1 MKRLTCFCPQETAD
15 TLSCPERGFY
25 SILRYMASDEAAV
38 SEEIFRH
45 GNDTLLLV
53 EINLCAYAD
62 GDLSSAAMGGISAL
76 LHRLRAPGCG
86 LILRFLYDWD
96 GKNMLTE
103 PRSIGTILR
112 HMEQLGPLIRENADG
127 IYLTQGLFV
136 GNWGEM
142 HGSRYLRKDSLKRL
156 CAAFS
161 ASVGD
166 KVRISLRT
174 PALWRGIVGLSD
186 DAELESAVLAL
197 TSPPALFNDGMLGS
211 ESDIGTYG
219 GGFRE
224 RERELTFQ
232 NKLCRFVPNGGEV
245 VGDTPLSDPAPAMQ
259 TLARMRVS
267 YLNREYDRRT
277 LDKWKLARV
286 SDPGIWNGMS
296 YFDYAEAH
304 MGYRFVVRSV
314 NLGLS
319 AFTGTL
325 NAEIAVENIG
335 FAPIYHDT
343 AAELVFVGAG
353 GETAFPMSGSASRL
367 VSGSKPGLFTARL
380 ASLPERLQEAGY
392 DVYFRLHSLKYG
404 VTILTANEGC
414 SRRGL
419 PIGRYVEK

>member
-1 MKRLTCFCPQETAD
+1 MKRLTCFCPRETAD
-15 TLSCPERGFY
+15 VLSGPERGFY
-25 SILRYMASDEAAV
+25 SILRYRASDDASV
-38 SEEIFRH
+38 PEEIFRH
-45 GNDTLLLV
+45 ENDTLLLV

-62 GDLSSAAMGGISAL
+62 GDLSPAALEGIGVL
-76 LHRLRAPGCG
+76 LRRLRTPDCG

-96 GKNMLTE
+96 GQNMLTE

-142 HGSRYLRKDSLKRL
+142 HGSRYLRTDSLKRL
-156 CAAFS
+156 YEAFS
-161 ASVGD
+161 AALGD
-166 KVRISLRT
+166 RVRISLRT
-174 PALWRGIVGLSD
+174 PALWRSIVGLSTD
-186 DAELESAVLAL
+186 EEVESAVLAL
-197 TSPPALFNDGMLGS
+197 SSPPALFNDGMLGS

-219 GGFRE
+219 VGPRE

-232 NKLCRFVPNGGEV
+232 NRLCRFVPNGGEV
-245 VGDTPLSDPAPAMQ
+245 VGDTSLSDAEAAMQ

-277 LDKWKLARV
+277 LEKWKLARV
-286 SDPGIWNGMS
+286 CATGIWNGKS

-304 MGYRFVVRSV
+304 LGYRFVVRSV

-353 GETAFPMSGSASRL
+353 GETAFPMTGSVSQLMSGSR
-367 VSGSKPGLFTARL
+367 PGLFTARL
-380 ASLPERLQEAGY
+380 ASLPERLREAEY
-392 DVYFRLHSLKYG
+392 DICFRLHSLKYG
-404 VTILTANEGC
+404 VTILTANERCGNG
-414 SRRGL
+414 GL
-419 PIGRYVEK
+419 PIGRYLEK